1 MVRTFPVERR
11 HRSKDITLKGGI
23 ALLICFLIGLAAMI
37 ILLYTLL

>member
-1 MVRTFPVERR
+1 MMRTFLVERR

-37 ILLYTLL
+37 VLLYTLL

>member
-1 MVRTFPVERR
+1 MMRTVLAERR

-37 ILLYTLL
+37 VLLYTLL

>member
-1 MVRTFPVERR
+1 MMRTFQVERR

>member
-1 MVRTFPVERR
+1 MRIFLVERR

-37 ILLYTLL
+37 LLIYTLL

>member
-1 MVRTFPVERR
+1 MRTFQVERR